1 MVQKKAKK
9 VIAVIISLLLLMGT
23 VTGINVS
30 AAENTDYNSDYDV
43 NADGVVSISD
53 ATEVQMY
60 VAKFK
65 SDVEFDIDRADI
77 DKDGKI
83 TIVDATYLQLYVA
96 KFDVV
101 VQVPTENTTAVTST
115 SPSEPTTV
123 PETTQVIVTEPTL
136 DTPITA
142 PNTEPTTEVT
152 IPSTVET
159 EPTVSTS
166 EPISVPV
173 TEPTTIVPS
182 TEPTTAVPTT
192 PSTEPTT
199 VRPTVNVTDIQLNTD
214 DLKLGVGEMYQ
225 LSFTCEADSEEF
237 EYTYSSADNNI
248 VTVNNEGVIEAVSEG
263 ETTISITAENGISDT
278 CVISVLPMA
287 DSIKLN
293 KSKII
298 LGIGETF
305 DFIDTIPDG
314 SYAHYKEYMSDNS
327 DIAEITIDD
336 GIVTAKAEGTTNIRC
351 KLSNGFEAVC
361 EVVVLPL
368 AESIEL
374 NANNLTM
381 GIGETFDI
389 NNTIPSGTATFYRI
403 YYIDDESIVDVQQG
417 TGIATA
423 KKAGTTKVRCRI
435 TSGYEALCTIT
446 VKNAP
451 TKVTLSASTL
461 NLKVGQNNTLKAT
474 VNSGAYSNK
483 NTWTSSNN
491 YIVKVNSNGTVQPM
505 SQGTATI
512 TVKTYNGKT
521 ATCKVTVAKSV
532 IKCLDVS
539 TWQGEIDFKKV
550 KSAGYNYVLIR
561 AGYGDESS
569 QKDDYFERNYKNAK
583 EAGLKI
589 GVYWF
594 SYSTS
599 QSNSTLEAKACLS
612 CLKGK
617 ELDMPVFYDIEYE
630 PQLHYS
636 SSKLCGMAKNFCSY
650 IESNSDFRAGVYAAY
665 STYDW
670 NLFRDKIGDYYY
682 WIAKVDG
689 EQGSPL
695 DYDIHQYTWTGKVN
709 GISGNVDISYIYNL
723 NVVQ

>member
-1 MVQKKAKK
+1 MV
-9 VIAVIISLLLLMGT
+9 
-23 VTGINVS
+23 
-30 AAENTDYNSDYDV
+30 ENTL
-43 NADGVVSISD
+43 
-53 ATEVQMY
+53 
-60 VAKFK
+60 
-65 SDVEFDIDRADI
+65 
-77 DKDGKI
+77 DK
-83 TIVDATYLQLYVA
+83 TR
-96 KFDVV
+96 
-101 VQVPTENTTAVTST
+101 
-115 SPSEPTTV
+115 
-123 PETTQVIVTEPTL
+123 IVT
-136 DTPITA
+136 
-142 PNTEPTTEVT
+142 N
-152 IPSTVET
+152 
-159 EPTVSTS
+159 
-166 EPISVPV
+166 
-173 TEPTTIVPS
+173 
-182 TEPTTAVPTT
+182 
-192 PSTEPTT
+192 
-199 VRPTVNVTDIQLNTD
+199 IQLNVN
-214 DLKLGVGEMYQ
+214 DLKLGVGEEYQ
-225 LSFTCEADSEEF
+225 LSFTYEADSEDF

-287 DSIKLN
+287 NSIKLN

-336 GIVTAKAEGTTNIRC
+336 GIVTAKAEGTTKIRC

-374 NANNLTM
+374 NVNNITM

-389 NNTIPSGTATFYRI
+389 NNSIPSGTATFYRI

-423 KKAGTTKVRCRI
+423 KKVGTTKVRCRI
-435 TSGYEALCTIT
+435 TSGYEAVCTIT
-446 VKNAP
+446 VKTAP
-451 TKVTLSASTL
+451 TKVILSASTL
-461 NLKVGQNNTLKAT
+461 NLKVGQNKVLTAT
-474 VNSGAYSNK
+474 ANSGAYSYK

-532 IKCLDVS
+532 VKCLDVS

-550 KSAGYNYVLIR
+550 KAAGYNYVLIR

-636 SSKLCGMAKNFCSY
+636 SSRLCGMAKNFCSY

-670 NLFRDKIGDYYY
+670 NLFRDKIGNYYY

-689 EQGSPL
+689 EQSSPL